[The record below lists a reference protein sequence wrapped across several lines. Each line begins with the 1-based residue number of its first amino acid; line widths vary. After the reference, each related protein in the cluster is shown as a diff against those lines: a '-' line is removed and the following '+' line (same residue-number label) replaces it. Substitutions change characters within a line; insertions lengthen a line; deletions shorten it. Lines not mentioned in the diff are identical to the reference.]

1 MVKRNSFFKQ
11 IVFVCL
17 FGITLTSCKP
27 KENLLPNSPGEIN
40 LQQFVAIGDGNTA
53 GYMDDALYQYG
64 QQNSLGSILQTQLQ
78 LVGAGE
84 IYLPLMG
91 SANIGTNSSLLSKL
105 ILGYKTDCLGAT
117 GLSPV
122 RFAQQG
128 EVGALTTSVYSS
140 QNKFTNFG
148 IPGFR
153 MIDISSSQIG
163 NPNDQK
169 YNPYFG
175 RMSKDQFTWPVWSG
189 DWSSVQ
195 ENIFDGGYPTFC
207 SIYLGIEDVLPYARS
222 GATTNPM
229 SPLLGLPGIGF
240 EESLTQLCEQLN
252 SQNVKAV
259 VGTIPDITQMPYFTT
274 IPYNGLNLDAEKAAS
289 LNQIYGPLGFS
300 FIVGSNPFMIE
311 DPNAGTFGV
320 RPMVEG
326 ELILLSVP
334 LDSMKCHQYG
344 SVYPLRDEFVLT
356 SAELQVIRNQILA
369 YNQVIR
375 QHSNLYG
382 FALAETADFY
392 AKLNDGFVYNGVSMS
407 SKFVS
412 GGAYSL
418 DGIHLN
424 PRGNALLANVFINA
438 INKTYKSTIPFA
450 NALFYS
456 STYFP

>member
-1 MVKRNSFFKQ
+1 M
-11 IVFVCL
+11 
-17 FGITLTSCKP
+17 
-27 KENLLPNSPGEIN
+27 
-40 LQQFVAIGDGNTA
+40 GN
-53 GYMDDALYQYG
+53 
-64 QQNSLGSILQTQLQ
+64 
-78 LVGAGE
+78 
-84 IYLPLMG
+84 
-91 SANIGTNSSLLSKL
+91 ANVGTNSSLLSKL

-128 EVGALTTSVYSS
+128 EALTASVYSS

-148 IPGFR
+148 IPGLK
-153 MIDISSSQIG
+153 MIDTYQNYIG
-163 NPNDQK
+163 DPNDLG

-175 RMSKDQFTWPVWSG
+175 RMSMDQFTLPASSGAWSTVR
-189 DWSSVQ
+189 D
-195 ENIFDGGYPTFC
+195 NIFNGGNPTFC
-207 SIYLGIEDVLPYARS
+207 SLFLGIEDVLPYAKS
-222 GATTNPM
+222 GATSNPM

-240 EESLTQLCEQLN
+240 EESFVAWADGF
-252 SQNVKAV
+252 SVQNIKAV
-259 VGTIPDITQMPYFTT
+259 VGTIPDITQIPYFTT
-274 IPYNGLNLDAEKAAS
+274 IPYNGLNLDADKAAS

-311 DPNAGTFGV
+311 DPTAGAFGV

-326 ELILLSVP
+326 EMILLSVP

-356 SAELQVIRNQILA
+356 LAELQEIRNQILA

-375 QHSNLYG
+375 QYANFHG
-382 FALAETADFY
+382 FAIADTADFY
-392 AKLNDGFVYNGVSMS
+392 AKLNDGFVYNGVTMS
-407 SKFVS
+407 AKFVS

-438 INKTYKSTIPFA
+438 INKTYKSSIPFA

>member
-1 MVKRNSFFKQ
+1 MVKYTSFFKK

-17 FGITLTSCKP
+17 FGITLISCKP
-27 KENLLPNSPGEIN
+27 KEKLLPNTPGEIN

-53 GYMDDALYQYG
+53 GYMDDALYLYG
-64 QQNSLGSILQTQLQ
+64 QQNSLGAILQTQLQ

-91 SANIGTNSSLLSKL
+91 SANIGTNSSFLSKL

-128 EVGALTTSVYSS
+128 EVASLTTSAYSP

-148 IPGFR
+148 VPGLR
-153 MIDISSSQIG
+153 MIDMVSTAFG
-163 NPNDQK
+163 NINLPQHNA
-169 YNPYFG
+169 FFA
-175 RMSKDQFTWPVWSG
+175 RMSKDQFNLPGSG
-189 DWSSVQ
+189 NYLSVQ
-195 ENIFDGGYPTFC
+195 ENIFDGGNPTFC

-222 GATTNPM
+222 GATQNLM
-229 SPLLGLPGIGF
+229 SPLAGFPGIGF
-240 EESLTQLCEQLN
+240 EESLTQLCEQLH

-274 IPYNGLNLDAEKAAS
+274 IPYNGLNLDEANAAS

-300 FIVGSNPFMIE
+300 FTVGSNSFMIE
-311 DPNAGTFGV
+311 DPAAGAFGV

-356 SAELQVIRNQILA
+356 IVELQEIRNQLLA

-375 QHSNLYG
+375 QHSNFYG
-382 FALAETADFY
+382 FAVAETADFY
-392 AKLNDGFVYNGVSMS
+392 AKLYDGFVYNGVSMS
-407 SKFVS
+407 AKFVS

-438 INKTYKSTIPFA
+438 INKTYKSTIPLA

>member
-1 MVKRNSFFKQ
+1 MVKGNSFYTQLFL
-11 IVFVCL
+11 VCL
-17 FGITLTSCKP
+17 CGMALSSCKP
-27 KENLLPNSPGEIN
+27 KEKLAPMSPGEIN

-53 GYMDDALYQYG
+53 GYMDDALYKYG
-64 QQNSLGSILQTQLQ
+64 QQNSFGAILQAQLQ

-84 IYLPLMG
+84 IFLPLMG
-91 SANIGTNSSLLSKL
+91 SANIGTNSSFLSKL
-105 ILGYKTDCLGAT
+105 ILGYKTDCLGGI

-128 EVGALTTSVYSS
+128 EVASLTTSVYSS
-140 QNKFTNFG
+140 QNKYSNFG
-148 IPGFR
+148 VPGLR
-153 MIDISSSQIG
+153 MIDMVSTAFG
-163 NPNDQK
+163 NINLPQHNA
-169 YNPYFG
+169 FFA

-222 GATTNPM
+222 GATQNPM
-229 SPLLGLPGIGF
+229 SPLAGFPGVGF
-240 EESLTQLCEQLN
+240 EESLTQLCGQLY

-274 IPYNGLNLDAEKAAS
+274 IPYNGLNLDEANAAS

-300 FIVGSNPFMIE
+300 FTIGSNPFMIE
-311 DPNAGTFGV
+311 DPTAGAFGV

-326 ELILLSVP
+326 ELILLSAP
-334 LDSMKCHQYG
+334 LDSIKCHQYG

-356 SAELQVIRNQILA
+356 LAELQEIRNQILA

-375 QHSNLYG
+375 QYSNFHG
-382 FALAETADFY
+382 FAIAETADFY
-392 AKLNDGFVYNGVSMS
+392 KKLNDGFVYNGVTMS
-407 SKFVS
+407 AKFVS

-424 PRGNALLANVFINA
+424 PKGNALLANVFITA
-438 INKTYKSTIPFA
+438 INKTYKASIPLA

>member
-1 MVKRNSFFKQ
+1 MVKYTSFFKK

-17 FGITLTSCKP
+17 FGITLISCKP
-27 KENLLPNSPGEIN
+27 KEKLLPNTPGEIN

-53 GYMDDALYQYG
+53 GYMDDALYLYG
-64 QQNSLGSILQTQLQ
+64 QQNSLGAILQTQLQ

-84 IYLPLMG
+84 IYMPLMG
-91 SANIGTNSSLLSKL
+91 SANIGTNSSFLSKL
-105 ILGYKTDCLGAT
+105 ILGYKTDCLGGI

-128 EVGALTTSVYSS
+128 EVASLTTSVYSS
-140 QNKFTNFG
+140 QNKHSNFG
-148 IPGFR
+148 VPGLK
-153 MIDISSSQIG
+153 MIGAYQNQIG
-163 NPNDQK
+163 DPNALD
-169 YNPYFG
+169 YNAYFG
-175 RMSKDQFTWPVWSG
+175 RMSMDQFTLPASSGAWSTVR
-189 DWSSVQ
+189 D
-195 ENIFDGGYPTFC
+195 NIFNGGNPTFC
-207 SIYLGIEDVLPYARS
+207 SLFLGIEDALPYAKS
-222 GATTNPM
+222 GATANSM
-229 SPLLGLPGIGF
+229 SPLLGIPGIGF
-240 EESLTQLCEQLN
+240 EESFVAWADGF
-252 SQNVKAV
+252 SVQNIKAV
-259 VGTIPDITQMPYFTT
+259 VGTIPDITKMPYFTT

-300 FIVGSNPFMIE
+300 FTVGSNSFMIE
-311 DPNAGTFGV
+311 DPTAGAFGV

-356 SAELQVIRNQILA
+356 IAELQEIRNQLLA

-375 QHSNLYG
+375 QHSNFYG
-382 FALAETADFY
+382 FAVAETADFY
-392 AKLNDGFVYNGVSMS
+392 ANLYDGFVYNGVTMS

-438 INKTYKSTIPFA
+438 INKTYKSSIPFA

>member
-1 MVKRNSFFKQ
+1 MVKSNSFYKQ
-11 IVFVCL
+11 LFLVCL
-17 FGITLTSCKP
+17 FGMALSSCKP
-27 KENLLPNSPGEIN
+27 KEKLLPNSPGEIN

-64 QQNSLGSILQTQLQ
+64 QQNSLGAILQTQLQ

-91 SANIGTNSSLLSKL
+91 SANIGTNSSFLSKL
-105 ILGYKTDCLGAT
+105 ILGWKTDCLGGI

-128 EVGALTTSVYSS
+128 EIASLTTSAYSS

-148 IPGFR
+148 IPGLK
-153 MIDISSSQIG
+153 MIGAYQNQIG
-163 NPNDQK
+163 DPNALD
-169 YNPYFG
+169 YNAYFG
-175 RMSKDQFTWPVWSG
+175 RMSMDQFTLPAWSG
-189 DWSSVQ
+189 TWSTVRD
-195 ENIFDGGYPTFC
+195 NIFNGGNPTFC
-207 SIYLGIEDVLPYARS
+207 SLFLGIEDALPYVKS
-222 GATTNPM
+222 GATANPM
-229 SPLLGLPGIGF
+229 TPLLGLPGIGF
-240 EESLTQLCEQLN
+240 EESFVAWVDGF
-252 SQNVKAV
+252 SVQNIKVV
-259 VGTIPDITQMPYFTT
+259 VGTIPDITKMPYFTT
-274 IPYNGLNLDAEKAAS
+274 IPYNGLNLDDEKAAS

-300 FIVGSNPFMIE
+300 FTVGSNPFMIE
-311 DPNAGTFGV
+311 DPTAGAFGV

-356 SAELQVIRNQILA
+356 IAELQEIRNQLLA

-375 QHSNLYG
+375 QHSNFYG
-382 FALAETADFY
+382 FAVAETADFY
-392 AKLNDGFVYNGVSMS
+392 ANLYDGFVYNGVTMS
-407 SKFVS
+407 AKFVS

-438 INKTYKSTIPFA
+438 INKTYKATIPLA

>member
-40 LQQFVAIGDGNTA
+40 LQQFIAIGDGNTA

-64 QQNSLGSILQTQLQ
+64 QQNSLGAILQTQLQ

-84 IYLPLMG
+84 IDLPLMG

-105 ILGYKTDCLGAT
+105 ILGYKTDCLGGT

-128 EVGALTTSVYSS
+128 EIASLTTSAYSS
-140 QNKFTNFG
+140 QNKYSNFG
-148 IPGFR
+148 VPGMR
-153 MIDISSSQIG
+153 MIDMVSTAFG
-163 NPNDQK
+163 NINLPQHNA
-169 YNPYFG
+169 FFA
-175 RMSKDQFTWPVWSG
+175 RMSKDQFNLPGSG
-189 DWSSVQ
+189 NYSSVQ

-222 GATTNPM
+222 GATQNPM
-229 SPLLGLPGIGF
+229 SPLAGFPGLGF
-240 EESLTQLCEQLN
+240 EESLIQLCEQLN

-274 IPYNGLNLDAEKAAS
+274 IPYNGLNLDDEKAAS

-300 FIVGSNPFMIE
+300 FTVGSNPFMIE
-311 DPNAGTFGV
+311 DPAAGAFGV

-356 SAELQVIRNQILA
+356 LAELQEIRNQIFA

-375 QHSNLYG
+375 QHSNFYG
-382 FALAETADFY
+382 FAIAETADFY
-392 AKLNDGFVYNGVSMS
+392 AKLNDGFVYNGVAMS

-424 PRGNALLANVFINA
+424 PRGNALLANIFITA
-438 INKTYKSTIPFA
+438 INKTYKASIPFA

>member
-40 LQQFVAIGDGNTA
+40 LQQFIAIGDGNTA

-64 QQNSLGSILQTQLQ
+64 QQNSFGAILQTQLQ

-105 ILGYKTDCLGAT
+105 MLGYKTDCLGGT

-128 EVGALTTSVYSS
+128 EIASLSTSAYSS
-140 QNKFTNFG
+140 QNKHSNFG
-148 IPGFR
+148 VPGLR
-153 MIDISSSQIG
+153 MIDMVSTAFG
-163 NPNDQK
+163 NINLPQHNA
-169 YNPYFG
+169 FFA
-175 RMSKDQFTWPVWSG
+175 RMSKDQFNLPGSG
-189 DWSSVQ
+189 NYSSVQ
-195 ENIFDGGYPTFC
+195 ENIFDGGHPTFC

-222 GATTNPM
+222 GATQNPM
-229 SPLLGLPGIGF
+229 SPLAGFPGLGF

-274 IPYNGLNLDAEKAAS
+274 IPYNGLNLDDEKAAS

-300 FIVGSNPFMIE
+300 FTVGPNPFMIE
-311 DPNAGTFGV
+311 DPTAGAFGV

-356 SAELQVIRNQILA
+356 LAELQEIRNQILA

-375 QHSNLYG
+375 QHSNFYG
-382 FALAETADFY
+382 FAIAETADFY
-392 AKLNDGFVYNGVSMS
+392 AKLNDGFVYNGVAMS

-424 PRGNALLANVFINA
+424 PRGNALLANIFITA
-438 INKTYKSTIPFA
+438 INKTYKASIPFA

>member
-1 MVKRNSFFKQ
+1 MVKGNSFYTQLFL
-11 IVFVCL
+11 VCL
-17 FGITLTSCKP
+17 CGMALSSCKP
-27 KENLLPNSPGEIN
+27 KEKLAPMSPGEIN

-53 GYMDDALYQYG
+53 GYMDDALYLYG
-64 QQNSLGSILQTQLQ
+64 QQNSLGAILQTQLQ

-84 IYLPLMG
+84 IYMPLMG
-91 SANIGTNSSLLSKL
+91 SANIGTNSSFLSKL

-140 QNKFTNFG
+140 QNKYSNFG
-148 IPGFR
+148 VPGLR
-153 MIDISSSQIG
+153 MIDMVSTAFG
-163 NPNDQK
+163 NINLPQHNA
-169 YNPYFG
+169 FFA
-175 RMSKDQFTWPVWSG
+175 RMSKDQFNLPGSG
-189 DWSSVQ
+189 NYLSVQ

-222 GATTNPM
+222 GATQNPM
-229 SPLLGLPGIGF
+229 SPLAGFPGVGF
-240 EESLTQLCEQLN
+240 EESLTQLCGQLY

-259 VGTIPDITQMPYFTT
+259 VGMIPDITQMPYFTT
-274 IPYNGLNLDAEKAAS
+274 IPYNGLNLDEANAAS

-300 FIVGSNPFMIE
+300 FTVGSNPFMIE
-311 DPNAGTFGV
+311 DPTAGAFGV

-326 ELILLSVP
+326 ELILLSAP

-356 SAELQVIRNQILA
+356 LAELQEIRNQILS

-375 QHSNLYG
+375 QHSNFYG
-382 FALAETADFY
+382 FAIAETADFY
-392 AKLNDGFVYNGVSMS
+392 KKLNDGFVYNGVTMS
-407 SKFVS
+407 AKFVS

-424 PRGNALLANVFINA
+424 PRGNALLANVFITA
-438 INKTYKSTIPFA
+438 INKKYKATIPFA

>member
-1 MVKRNSFFKQ
+1 MALS
-11 IVFVCL
+11 
-17 FGITLTSCKP
+17 SCKP
-27 KENLLPNSPGEIN
+27 KEKLAPMSPGEIN

-64 QQNSLGSILQTQLQ
+64 QQNSLGAILQTQLQ

-91 SANIGTNSSLLSKL
+91 SANIGTNSSFLSKL
-105 ILGYKTDCLGAT
+105 ILGYKTDCLGGI

-128 EVGALTTSVYSS
+128 EVASLTTSAYSPL
-140 QNKFTNFG
+140 NKFTNFG
-148 IPGFR
+148 VPGLR
-153 MIDISSSQIG
+153 MIDMVSTAFG
-163 NPNDQK
+163 NINLPQHNA
-169 YNPYFG
+169 FFA
-175 RMSKDQFTWPVWSG
+175 RMSKDQFNLPGSG
-189 DWSSVQ
+189 NYLSVQ
-195 ENIFDGGYPTFC
+195 ENIFDGGHPTFC

-222 GATTNPM
+222 GATQNPM
-229 SPLLGLPGIGF
+229 SPLAGFPGVGF
-240 EESLTQLCEQLN
+240 EESLTQLCGQLY

-300 FIVGSNPFMIE
+300 FTVGSNSFMIE
-311 DPNAGTFGV
+311 DPTAGAFGV

-356 SAELQVIRNQILA
+356 IAELQEIRNQLLA

-375 QHSNLYG
+375 QHSNFYG
-382 FALAETADFY
+382 FAVAETADFY
-392 AKLNDGFVYNGVSMS
+392 ANLYNGFVYNGVTMS
-407 SKFVS
+407 AKFVS

-438 INKTYKSTIPFA
+438 INKKYKATIPFA
-450 NALFYS
+450 NALSYS